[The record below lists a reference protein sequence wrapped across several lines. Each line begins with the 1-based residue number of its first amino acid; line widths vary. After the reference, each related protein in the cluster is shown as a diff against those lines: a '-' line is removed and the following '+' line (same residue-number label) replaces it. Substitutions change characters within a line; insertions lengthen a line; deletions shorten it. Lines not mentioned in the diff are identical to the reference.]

1 MQGQTQEV
9 LTQVHHRCTSGEH
22 YTTGALA
29 PLGTQHAVTVGN
41 REQRNRLR

>member
-1 MQGQTQEV
+1 VQGQTQEV
-9 LTQVHHRCTSGEH
+9 LTQVHLCEH